1 MAGPTSQ
8 PGARGSRR
16 RRVVREA
23 HTGPRAK
30 DLENIMPGWTH
41 FCSQERMPGWDPSN
55 PKREN
60 LKNLAQ
66 GRNHMPRIT
75 IMFITASIY

>member
-30 DLENIMPGWTH
+30 DLEDIIA
-41 FCSQERMPGWDPSN
+41 RLDPFLFSRAHAWLG
-55 PKREN
+55 PFK
-60 LKNLAQ
+60 
-66 GRNHMPRIT
+66 P
-75 IMFITASIY
+75 